1 MENTLLMIFIGL
13 VAVALIVIAAGIGL
27 VAWYLSKFI
36 EELTTV
42 TRRLH
47 EAGEVAAADINALR
61 EGIKAG
67 GTQFIYQITKKIWP
81 KKTPQRKS
89 PPPQE

>member
-13 VAVALIVIAAGIGL
+13 VALALVIIAAGIGL

-36 EELTTV
+36 QELTVV
-42 TRRLH
+42 TKRLH
-47 EAGEVAAADINALR
+47 EAGEAAASDINALR

-67 GTQFIYQITKKIWP
+67 GSQFIYQITKKIWP
-81 KKTPQRKS
+81 KKTTPRKS

>member
-1 MENTLLMIFIGL
+1 MEDTLLLVFIGL
-13 VAVALIVIAAGIGL
+13 VAVALIVIAAGIAL

-36 EELTTV
+36 DELTTV

-47 EAGEVAAADINALR
+47 EAGEAAASDINALR

-67 GTQFIYQITKKIWP
+67 GSQFIYQITKKLWP
-81 KKTPQRKS
+81 KKTTPRKS